1 MRQRLGEGRGGK
13 ECREDGDENANYADD
28 GGWKRS
34 AWVRR
39 RGVLR
44 GEKFGV
50 DEIVALDGLR
60 GNYGNGAGEHGAAEG
75 EGVELAAL
83 ATGIDFGRQVAEER
97 RVEGAAG
104 ERRAEGA
111 RVDTGE
117 MRAQAGCDHLAGEFG
132 GGDAEI
138 RTPDREDGFE
148 AGSFEQADAVGANV
162 LEEEVSEGDAVEA
175 FGDSTGAN
183 GGHARLEVGVG
194 AGEGQ
199 VDLPEGQ
206 TRGFGLPVEQLLAVA
221 VDGDAAEFLVDRG
234 EESDDL
240 VLWLLAKE
248 MKRPGAVFSSAPT
261 KQDALR
267 SGA

>member
-39 RGVLR
+39 RWVLR

-83 ATGIDFGRQVAEER
+83 ATGIDFGRQAAEER

-117 MRAQAGCDHLAGEFG
+117 MRAQAGDDHLSP
-132 GGDAEI
+132 EI
-138 RTPDREDGFE
+138 GAPDREDGFE

-175 FGDSTGAN
+175 FGDGAGAD

-194 AGEGQ
+194 AGEGKI
-199 VDLPEGQ
+199 DLPERQSG
-206 TRGFGLPVEQLLAVA
+206 GFGLLVEQLLAVA
-221 VDGDAAEFLVDRG
+221 VDGHAAEFLVDGG

-240 VLWLLAKE
+240 VLGLLAKE
-248 MKRPGAVFSSAPT
+248 MKRPGAVFA
-261 KQDALR
+261 
-267 SGA
+267 